1 MTLFS
6 GPGVSS
12 IKKKD
17 ANSTHLRGLLLRL
30 DEETHTKHLEKSL
43 PYNKCCIRL
52 LKKKKSLNVSVL
64 TLGIS

>member
-30 DEETHTKHLEKSL
+30 DEETDYLYFIKNIMRIMKVFGG
-43 PYNKCCIRL
+43 K
-52 LKKKKSLNVSVL
+52 
-64 TLGIS
+64 GM